1 MKENRVL
8 YRILKVICGTILK
21 VLYRPKVY
29 GTENIPETGGVVFVS
44 NHKHAFDPVVVMTF
58 TSRFVHYLA
67 KESIFRGLHGKM
79 LESIG
84 IIKVDRSKRNPLAVM
99 SAENVLSAG
108 GAIGIFPEG
117 TRNRTEEPLLKFK
130 TGAVRMA
137 QNTNALIIPC
147 AIRGEFKVFKKGLEI
162 EYGKPLEVSG
172 MTVEEANDFVK
183 NEVLSLLRK

>member
-29 GTENIPETGGVVFVS
+29 GTENIPDTGAVVFVS
-44 NHKHAFDPVVVMTF
+44 NHRHAFDPVVVMAN

-67 KESIFRGLHGKM
+67 KESLFKGIHGKI

-99 SAENVLSAG
+99 SAEDVLSAG

-162 EYGKPLEVSG
+162 EFGKPLEVSD
-172 MTVEEANDFVK
+172 MTVEDANDFVK
-183 NEVLSLLRK
+183 NEVLNLLRK

>member
-29 GTENIPETGGVVFVS
+29 GAENIPSDRGIIFVS
-44 NHKHAFDPVVVMTF
+44 NHRHAFDPVVVMVY
-58 TSRFVHYLA
+58 TSRMVHYLA
-67 KESIFRGLHGKM
+67 KESLFRGLHGKM

-99 SAENVLSAG
+99 SAETVLNSG
-108 GAIGIFPEG
+108 GAVGIFPEG

-137 QNTNALIIPC
+137 QNTGALIVPC
-147 AIRGEFKVFKKGLEI
+147 AIRGKFKVFKKGLEI
-162 EYGKPLEVSG
+162 EYGKPLDVSG
-172 MTVEEANDFVK
+172 MTVEDANDFVK
-183 NEVLSLLRK
+183 NEVLNLLGK

>member
-29 GTENIPETGGVVFVS
+29 GAENIPETGGVVFAS
-44 NHKHAFDPVVVMTF
+44 NHRHAFDPVVVMTF

-84 IIKVDRSKRNPLAVM
+84 IIKVDRSKRNSLAVM
-99 SAENVLSAG
+99 SAEKVLSSG
-108 GAIGIFPEG
+108 GTIGIFPEG

-137 QNTNALIIPC
+137 QNTGALIVPC
-147 AIRGEFKVFKKGLEI
+147 AIRGKFKVFRKGLEI
-162 EYGKPLEVSG
+162 EYGKPLDVSG
-172 MTVEEANDFVK
+172 MTVEDANDFVK
-183 NEVLSLLRK
+183 NEILNLLRK

>member
-1 MKENRVL
+1 MKQNRVI

-29 GTENIPETGGVVFVS
+29 GRENIPNDGAVVFVS
-44 NHKHAFDPVVVMTF
+44 NHRHAFDPVTVMVHTK
-58 TSRFVHYLA
+58 RFVHYLA
-67 KESIFRGLHGKM
+67 KESIFRGLHGKI

>member
-67 KESIFRGLHGKM
+67 KESIFRGIHGKM

>member
-29 GTENIPETGGVVFVS
+29 GIENIPETGGVVFVS

>member
-29 GTENIPETGGVVFVS
+29 GVENIPETGGVVFVS

>member
-8 YRILKVICGTILK
+8 YRILKFICGTILK

-29 GTENIPETGGVVFVS
+29 GAENIPDTGSIVFVS
-44 NHKHAFDPVVVMTF
+44 NHKHAFDPVVVMVH

-84 IIKVDRSKRNPLAVM
+84 IIKVDRSKNNPLAVM
-99 SAENVLSAG
+99 NAETVLNSG
-108 GAIGIFPEG
+108 GTIGIFPEG
-117 TRNRTEEPLLKFK
+117 TRNKTEEPLLRFK

-137 QNTNALIIPC
+137 KNTGAQVIPC
-147 AIRGEFKVFKKGLEI
+147 AIRGEYKVFRSGLEI
-162 EYGKPLEVSG
+162 EYGKPLDISELS
-172 MTVEEANDFVK
+172 VEDANELVK
-183 NEVLSLLRK
+183 NEVLNLLGK

>member
-67 KESIFRGLHGKM
+67 KESIIRGLHGKM

>member
-29 GTENIPETGGVVFVS
+29 GAENIPETGGVVFVS

-67 KESIFRGLHGKM
+67 KESIFRGIHGKM

>member
-172 MTVEEANDFVK
+172 MTVEDANDFVK
-183 NEVLSLLRK
+183 NEVLNLLRK

>member
-29 GTENIPETGGVVFVS
+29 GAENIPETGGVVFVS

-67 KESIFRGLHGKM
+67 KESIFRGIHGKM

-172 MTVEEANDFVK
+172 MTVEDANDFVK
-183 NEVLSLLRK
+183 NEVLNLLRK

>member
-29 GTENIPETGGVVFVS
+29 GAENIPETGGVVFVS

>member
-117 TRNRTEEPLLKFK
+117 TRNRTDEPLLKFK